1 MEERVRL
8 LFVDDDELT
17 IAALKRVFAKEPY
30 ELYAAN
36 SGAAA
41 LQLLS
46 NRRIDIIVC
55 DQNMPGMSGV
65 EFLERVYEKHRNV
78 MRVMLSGVGSIQA
91 MKAPSG
97 EPPASIDLATKS
109 KLSAAR
115 NQLKQLAY
123 NDAQVHRFLEKP
135 WNDTELRSVVADMA
149 AIVRSNRKRPSA

>member
-1 MEERVRL
+1 MEERVRV

-30 ELYAAN
+30 ELFSAS

-46 NRRIDIIVC
+46 SRRIDIIVC
-55 DQNMPGMSGV
+55 DHNMPGMSGI
-65 EFLERVYEKHRNV
+65 EFFERVFEKHRNI
-78 MRVMLSGVGSIQA
+78 MRVMLSGVGSVQA
-91 MKAPSG
+91 MKAPPG
-97 EPPASIDLATKS
+97 ESPAALDLATKS
-109 KLSAAR
+109 KMSAAR

-135 WNDTELRSVVADMA
+135 WNDDELRSVVADMA